1 MLNNTQRE
9 TNKSKGPWGMKNYNF
24 TYRKP
29 GDSVE
34 RHRFVTAPSEPGA
47 EKQFHVMMEKTGI
60 EAIVISI
67 EETE

>member
-1 MLNNTQRE
+1 
-9 TNKSKGPWGMKNYNF
+9 MKNYNF

-29 GDSVE
+29 GDLVE
-34 RHRFVTAPSEPGA
+34 RHRFVTAPSESGA